1 MIQTRTFRTSRPA
14 VAVPLGFGAAA
25 GYAASLPLQD
35 RLIRNTGDSISG
47 QVLGLHMNGMMRWQ
61 AIGALI
67 AGAVASFV
75 PPAIA
80 MGTMAAA
87 STVVTLLLVP
97 GLAPVRSRRTT
108 GRRPARDASR

>member
-1 MIQTRTFRTSRPA
+1 
-14 VAVPLGFGAAA
+14 
-25 GYAASLPLQD
+25 
-35 RLIRNTGDSISG
+35 
-47 QVLGLHMNGMMRWQ
+47 MNGMMRWQ

-87 STVVTLLLVP
+87 STVVTLLLVLGLRRHSWPPPRSGRLLMTDHPRRRYGRLSTLLGMP
-97 GLAPVRSRRTT
+97 G
-108 GRRPARDASR
+108 RP